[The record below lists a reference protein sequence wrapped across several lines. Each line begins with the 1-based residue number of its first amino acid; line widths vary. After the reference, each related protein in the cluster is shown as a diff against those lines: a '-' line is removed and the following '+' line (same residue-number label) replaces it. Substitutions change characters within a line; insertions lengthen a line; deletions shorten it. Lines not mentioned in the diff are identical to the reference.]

1 LRRDFSPI
9 RTPRQSRILNPVVL
23 RAEVTKALRA
33 RKNEKMQRCEAIR
46 QQHEQ
51 LRRGDGADQGSSD
64 QDGKQDKDRH
74 RGRGRHWR
82 PALQSISEAAS
93 QSSSSSVSEAATS

>member
-1 LRRDFSPI
+1 MSSSGAATARTRAPPTRSVSDFSDTMFFPCC
-9 RTPRQSRILNPVVL
+9 
-23 RAEVTKALRA
+23 
-33 RKNEKMQRCEAIR
+33 EK
-46 QQHEQ
+46 Q
-51 LRRGDGADQGSSD
+51 LLTLASSLWF
-64 QDGKQDKDRH
+64 QDGKQEKDRH